1 MAVLP
6 RRGPRPRTS
15 QEGPHRQLDQQS
27 PPELWGRLVLA
38 CTTLPG
44 VREGHSQVS
53 LASSRALLLDD
64 QVEIRHAGSSLAP
77 EPPVEPVHLHGV
89 TDTSLHLC
97 LPEAIA
103 PGVCQQGWGEPHGYA
118 QQRTEILVYGPRDD
132 AELAT
137 VLALV
142 EASLAFARAGP
153 TDA

>member
-64 QVEIRHAGSSLAP
+64 EDHIR
-77 EPPVEPVHLHGV
+77 
-89 TDTSLHLC
+89 T
-97 LPEAIA
+97 
-103 PGVCQQGWGEPHGYA
+103 PGATPSYWRSWRRAWRSPGRD
-118 QQRTEILVYGPRDD
+118 QREDGR
-132 AELAT
+132 
-137 VLALV
+137 
-142 EASLAFARAGP
+142 RP
-153 TDA
+153 T